1 MTSIR
6 ELARPEILSL
16 RPYASARNAVPSAEG
31 CIRLDANESPW
42 PAFPTQVGL
51 NRYPAP
57 QPVELTRRLADLY
70 GVSTDQLLVTRGS
83 DEAID
88 LLVRVFCRPSQDAV
102 VICPPT
108 FGYYRVAAE
117 IQGARIVSVAL
128 GDGFT
133 VDGERLVEV
142 ATSPESSAKLVFLCS
157 PNNPTGGATDPDLIL
172 EIADK
177 LEKQILVVDEAYV
190 EFSSMGSLA
199 SRVSEV
205 PNLVVLRTL
214 SKAFGLAGARCGAT
228 LASPE
233 ILELME
239 RALAPYPIPAPTVS
253 AVLAALTPHGLAEV
267 RGRVARLRQAR
278 DELSRALSSCADICR
293 VHPSDGNFLL
303 LDVVDGA
310 AFAKRLRSHGILV
323 RHFEGSLCD
332 CVRVS
337 VGTPEDN
344 ALLLE
349 ALGIAGATPR
359 PERRAIVTRETK
371 ETRISAVVDL
381 DGDLDGDGID
391 VSTGIGFFDHML
403 EQVARHGGFGLR
415 LLCEGDLHIDAH
427 HSVEDVAL
435 VLGQAL
441 REALGEKRG
450 IERYG
455 FVLPMDE
462 ARAEVLVDLSGRPAA
477 VFEGTLPDL
486 RVGELA
492 TELVPHVFE
501 SLAQSLGAAIHV
513 RVSGQNTHHM
523 VESCFKGLGRALRQA
538 IHRSG
543 NEIPSTKGIL

>member
-16 RPYASARNAVPSAEG
+16 RPYASARNAVPEAEG

-70 GVSTDQLLVTRGS
+70 GVSIDQLLVTRGS

-102 VICPPT
+102 VVCPPT

-142 ATSPESSAKLVFLCS
+142 ATSSESSAKLVFLCS

-177 LEKQILVVDEAYV
+177 LEKQILVVDEAYI
-190 EFSSMGSLA
+190 EFSSTASLA
-199 SRVSEV
+199 SRVSEA
-205 PNLVVLRTL
+205 PNLVVMRTL

-228 LASPE
+228 VASPE
-233 ILELME
+233 ILELMR

-253 AVLAALTPHGLAEV
+253 AVLAALTPHGLAVV
-267 RGRVARLRQAR
+267 RERIARLRQAR
-278 DELSRALSSCADICR
+278 DELSHALSSCADIRR
-293 VHPSDGNFLL
+293 VHPSDANFLL
-303 LDVVDGA
+303 LDVADGA
-310 AFAKRLRSHGILV
+310 AFVKRLRPRGILV
-323 RHFEGSLCD
+323 RQFDGKLSD

-349 ALGIAGATPR
+349 ALGIAGATSR

-371 ETRISAVVDL
+371 ETKISASVE
-381 DGDLDGDGID
+381 LDGDGSVD

-427 HSVEDVAL
+427 HTVEDAAL

-441 REALGEKRG
+441 REALGDKRG

-523 VESCFKGLGRALRQA
+523 VESCFKGFGRALRQA

-543 NEIPSTKGIL
+543 DDVPSTKGIL

>member
-1 MTSIR
+1 VTSIR

-16 RPYASARNAVPSAEG
+16 RPYASARNAVPEADG

-42 PAFPTQVGL
+42 PAFPAQVGL

-57 QPVELTRRLADLY
+57 QPVELTRRLAGLY
-70 GVSTDQLLVTRGS
+70 GVSTEQLLVTRGS

-88 LLVRVFCRPSQDAV
+88 LLARVFCRPSRDAV

-117 IQGARIVSVAL
+117 IQGARLVSVPL

-157 PNNPTGGATDPDLIL
+157 PNNPTGGATDPDRIL

-177 LEKQILVVDEAYV
+177 LPKQILVVDEAYI
-190 EFSSMGSLA
+190 EFSSTESLA
-199 SRVSEV
+199 RRVCEV
-205 PNLVVLRTL
+205 SNLVVLRTL

-228 LASPE
+228 VASPE
-233 ILELME
+233 ILELMR
-239 RALAPYPIPAPTVS
+239 RALAPYPIPVPTVS
-253 AVLAALTPHGLAEV
+253 AVLDALTPHGLREV
-267 RGRVARLRQAR
+267 RERVARLRQAR
-278 DELSRALSSCADICR
+278 DELAQALPSSADVRC
-293 VHPSDGNFLL
+293 VHPSDANFLL
-303 LDVVDGA
+303 LDVKDSA
-310 AFAKRLRSHGILV
+310 ALATRLRSRGILV
-323 RHFEGSLCD
+323 RRFEGSLSE

-337 VGTPEDN
+337 LGTPEDN

-349 ALGIAGATPR
+349 ALGVAGATSR
-359 PERRAIVTRETK
+359 TERRAIVARETK
-371 ETRISAVVDL
+371 ETSISVSVNL
-381 DGDLDGDGID
+381 DGDPGIE

-403 EQVARHGGFGLR
+403 EQVARHGRFGLR
-415 LLCEGDLHIDAH
+415 LECNGDLRVDAH
-427 HSVEDVAL
+427 HTVEDCAL

-441 REALGEKRG
+441 REALGDKRG

-462 ARAEVLVDLSGRPAA
+462 ARAEVLIDLSGRPAA
-477 VFEGTLPDL
+477 VFEGALPDR
-486 RVGELA
+486 RVGELT
-492 TELVPHVFE
+492 TEMVPHVFE

-513 RVSGQNTHHM
+513 RVSGSNTHHM
-523 VESCFKGLGRALRQA
+523 VEACFKGFGRALRQA

>member
-6 ELARPEILSL
+6 ELARPEILAL
-16 RPYASARNAVPSAEG
+16 RPYASARSTVASAEG

-42 PAFPTQVGL
+42 PAFPKQKGL

-57 QPVELTRRLADLY
+57 QPVELTRRLAELY
-70 GVSTDQLLVTRGS
+70 GVSADHVLVTRGS

-88 LLVRVFCRPSQDAV
+88 LLVRVFCRPSRDAV

-108 FGYYRVAAE
+108 FGFYRVAAE
-117 IQGARIVSVAL
+117 IQGARLVSVPL
-128 GDGFT
+128 IDGFA

-142 ATSPESSAKLVFLCS
+142 AISPESSAKLVFLCT
-157 PNNPTGGATDPDLIL
+157 PNNPTGGATDPDRIL

-177 LEKQILVVDEAYV
+177 LPNQIVVVDEAYI
-190 EFSSMGSLA
+190 EFSSTESL
-199 SRVSEV
+199 SGRVSEV
-205 PNLVVLRTL
+205 ANLVVLRTL

-233 ILELME
+233 ILELMG
-239 RALAPYPIPAPTVS
+239 RALAPYPIPAPSVS
-253 AVLAALTPHGLAEV
+253 AVLAALTPQGLALVHE
-267 RGRVARLRQAR
+267 RVARLRQAR
-278 DELSRALSSCADICR
+278 DELAHTLSSCAEVRR
-293 VHPSDGNFLL
+293 VHPSDANFLL
-303 LDVVDGA
+303 LDVVNGVA
-310 AFAKRLRSHGILV
+310 LAERLRSRGILV
-323 RHFEGSLCD
+323 RHFEGSLSD

-349 ALGIAGATPR
+349 ALGIARTQSQ
-359 PERRAIVTRETK
+359 PERRATVARETK
-371 ETRISAVVDL
+371 ETRISASVDL
-381 DGDLDGDGID
+381 DGDVVID

-415 LLCEGDLHIDAH
+415 LHCEGDLDVDTH
-427 HSVEDVAL
+427 HTVEDAAL

-441 REALGEKRG
+441 REALGDKRG
-450 IERYG
+450 IDRYG

-513 RVSGQNTHHM
+513 RVSGRNTHHM

-543 NEIPSTKGIL
+543 DEVPSTKGIL

>member
-1 MTSIR
+1 MTSIS
-6 ELARPEILSL
+6 ELARPEILGL
-16 RPYASARNAVPSAEG
+16 RPYMSARNAVPSAEG

-42 PAFPTQVGL
+42 PAFPTQKGL

-70 GVSTDQLLVTRGS
+70 GVSTDHLLVTRGS

-88 LLVRVFCRPSQDAV
+88 LFVRVFCRPSQDAV

-108 FGYYRVAAE
+108 FDYYRVAAE
-117 IQGARIVSVAL
+117 IQGARLVSVPL
-128 GDGFT
+128 GDGFA
-133 VDGERLVEV
+133 VDGARLVEV

-157 PNNPTGGATDPDLIL
+157 PNNPTGGATDPDRIL

-177 LEKQILVVDEAYV
+177 LPKQIVVVDEAYI
-190 EFSSMGSLA
+190 EFSSTESLA
-199 SRVSEV
+199 RRVFEV

-214 SKAFGLAGARCGAT
+214 SKAFALAGARCGAT

-233 ILELME
+233 ILDLLE

-253 AVLAALTPHGLAEV
+253 AVLAALTPHGLAVV
-267 RGRVARLRQAR
+267 RERVARLRQAR
-278 DELSRALSSCADICR
+278 DELSHALSSCADIRR
-293 VHPSDGNFLL
+293 VHPSDANFLL
-303 LDVVDGA
+303 LDVGDGA
-310 AFAKRLRSHGILV
+310 AFAKRLRSRGILV
-323 RHFEGSLCD
+323 RHFEGRHSNR
-332 CVRVS
+332 VRVS

-349 ALGIAGATPR
+349 ALGIAGPTTGR
-359 PERRAIVTRETK
+359 ERRAIVTRETK
-371 ETRISAVVDL
+371 ETRISASVDL
-381 DGDLDGDGID
+381 DGDVVID

-415 LLCEGDLHIDAH
+415 LLCEGDLHVDAH
-427 HSVEDVAL
+427 HTVEDTAL

-441 REALGEKRG
+441 REALGDKRG
-450 IERYG
+450 IDRYG

-477 VFEGTLPDL
+477 VFEGTLADL

-492 TELVPHVFE
+492 TELVPHIFE

-513 RVSGQNTHHM
+513 RVSGRNTHHM

-543 NEIPSTKGIL
+543 DEVPSTKGIL

>member
-6 ELARPEILSL
+6 ELARPEILGL
-16 RPYASARNAVPSAEG
+16 RPYESARNAVPEAEG

-70 GVSTDQLLVTRGS
+70 GVSMDHLLVTRGS

-88 LLVRVFCRPSQDAV
+88 LLVRVFCRPSQDTV

-117 IQGARIVSVAL
+117 IQGARLVSVPL

-133 VDGERLVEV
+133 VDGERLVEA
-142 ATSPESSAKLVFLCS
+142 ATSPEGSAKLVFLCS

-177 LEKQILVVDEAYV
+177 LEKQILVVDEAYI
-190 EFSSMGSLA
+190 EFSSTTSLA

-214 SKAFGLAGARCGAT
+214 SKAFALAGARCGAT

-233 ILELME
+233 ILELLE
-239 RALAPYPIPAPTVS
+239 RTLAPYPIPAPTVS
-253 AVLAALTPHGLAEV
+253 AVLAALTPHGLAVV
-267 RGRVARLRQAR
+267 RERVAQLRRAR
-278 DELSRALSSCADICR
+278 DELSHALSSCADIRR
-293 VHPSDGNFLL
+293 VHPSDANFLL
-303 LDVVDGA
+303 LDVADGA
-310 AFAKRLRSHGILV
+310 AFATRLRSRGILV
-323 RHFEGSLCD
+323 RQFEGNLCD

-344 ALLLE
+344 ALFLE
-349 ALGIAGATPR
+349 ALGIARATAR

-381 DGDLDGDGID
+381 DGDGAID

-415 LLCEGDLHIDAH
+415 LSCEGDLHIDTH
-427 HSVEDVAL
+427 HSVEDAAL

-441 REALGEKRG
+441 KEALGEKRG

-477 VFEGTLPDL
+477 VFEGTFPDL

-492 TELVPHVFE
+492 TELVPHIFE

-513 RVSGQNTHHM
+513 RVSGRNTHHM